1 MQQPC
6 PMLHH
11 SACQPSCSMGS
22 SFGQEQNALMASQQ
36 SEGWASTAA

>member
-11 SACQPSCSMGS
+11 STCQPPCFMGS
-22 SFGQEQNALMASQQ
+22 SFGQEQCGLMASQQ
-36 SEGWASTAA
+36 TVGWASTAA